1 MEQSK
6 QGSKAKQTLF
16 CRYGVHC
23 GGSGSLFYGYAELES
38 MTKGGGK
45 EFKKIVVGH
54 PRGVRKIQ
62 AIIGLQ

>member
-1 MEQSK
+1 MVEVEVCF
-6 QGSKAKQTLF
+6 F
-16 CRYGVHC
+16 C
-23 GGSGSLFYGYAELES
+23 GYAELKVES

-62 AIIGLQ
+62 AIVGLQ